1 MSTPKGNKPL
11 IEGRARRYSA
21 PSRGRAV
28 RRPEDVVRDVRGLK
42 LRQRVSLVLNDKV
55 LRDELEGLVQ
65 NYVQNGPKDGGE
77 GIRTYQDFLI
87 PSGTYYGGGMSTVVT
102 PIADIRGSETL
113 NYSKQERLLRC
124 KLASTYRLVDLFG
137 WHKGIYG
144 FITVRPSTDQES
156 FLIHPFGLLYSEVT
170 ASSLQK
176 INPDGSVVDQGS
188 TNLGVNKAGI
198 LLHSAI
204 HGARKDARAIIH
216 LHQDDVVAVSSMKC
230 GLLPI
235 TQDALCVGEVSYHDY
250 RGIFT
255 NDEEKESIVKDL
267 GEENKVMVL
276 RNHGIVICGETIE
289 EALLSANDAVKAC
302 KYQVKAVAAGIDNLI
317 KCDDFAKEQ
326 VQETT
331 KACGGGVDSSGIKWR
346 VGELEFEAWMRLL
359 DSMGYKT
366 GYVYRNPE
374 VFHGEKPAEREVTT
388 PSTVSSTRAKMFY
401 TPEIERQPVRRAHS
415 TGRANTYRN
424 RVKWLNTPVKS
435 TEYKK
440 DKEKVELDSDEP
452 VTIKD
457 LIPERADKDLEQTP
471 EVVVQS
477 TKVVVTESS
486 PEKGINGDETKEVR
500 QEYHEY
506 TEKRVVVTT
515 EVNGEAGDEKSTDHE
530 DGDEDGPDGELL
542 APSYDEPGSPKKKG
556 TKVKKKKSFKDAL
569 VKKFSKKGERPAK
582 YVKNEGEKVT
592 ETEKAE

>member
-1 MSTPKGNKPL
+1 M
-11 IEGRARRYSA
+11 
-21 PSRGRAV
+21 

-55 LRDELEGLVQ
+55 LRDELEDLVQ
-65 NYVQNGPKDGGE
+65 NYVQNGPKSSGE
-77 GIRTYQDFLI
+77 GVRTYQDFLI
-87 PSGTYYGGGMSTVVT
+87 PSSTYYGGGMSAVVT
-102 PIADIRGSETL
+102 PIADIRGSDTL

-124 KLASTYRLVDLFG
+124 KLAATYRLVDLFG
-137 WHKGIYG
+137 WSSGIYS
-144 FITVRPSTDQES
+144 FITIRPSTDQES

-170 ASSLQK
+170 AASLIK
-176 INPDGSVVDQGS
+176 VNPDGSIVDQGS
-188 TNLGVNKAGI
+188 TNLGVNKAGM

-216 LHQDDVVAVSSMKC
+216 LHQAEVVAVSAMKC

-235 TQDALCVGEVSYHDY
+235 SLEALSLGEVTYHDF

-255 NDEEKESIVKDL
+255 NEEEKETIVKDL
-267 GEENKVMVL
+267 GEESKAMIL
-276 RNHGIVICGETIE
+276 RNHGIVLCGETIE
-289 EALLSANDAVKAC
+289 EAVCLAHSAVKAC
-302 KYQVKAVAAGIDNLI
+302 SFQVKAIGAGVDNLI
-317 KCDDFAKEQ
+317 KCDDFAREQ
-326 VQETT
+326 VNETVQEG
-331 KACGGGVDSSGIKWR
+331 GGGVDSSEIKWKK
-346 VGELEFEAWMRLL
+346 GEMEFEAWMRLL

-366 GYVYRNPE
+366 GFVYRNPE
-374 VFHGEKPAEREVTT
+374 VFHGEKPVEREVTT

-401 TPEIERQPVRRAHS
+401 TPEIERGPIRRAHS

-440 DKEKVELDSDEP
+440 DKEKVELESDEP

-457 LIPERADKDLEQTP
+457 LLPERVDKDLEQAP
-471 EVVVQS
+471 ENKEVIVKTS
-477 TKVVVTESS
+477 KVVITESV
-486 PEKGINGDETKEVR
+486 PHEKGINGDETKEVR
-500 QEYHEY
+500 W
-506 TEKRVVVTT
+506 TEKTVVVTK
-515 EVNGEAGDEKSTDHE
+515 EVNGEAGDEKSTE

-542 APSYDEPGSPKKKG
+542 APGADSPEPESPTKKKG

-582 YVKNEGEKVT
+582 YEKSDA
-592 ETEKAE
+592 EKAE

>member
-1 MSTPKGNKPL
+1 MSTAKGSKPFM
-11 IEGRARRYSA
+11 EGKSRRFSA
-21 PSRGRAV
+21 PTRGRAV

-65 NYVQNGPKDGGE
+65 NYVSNGPKTSGE

-87 PSGTYYGGGMSTVVT
+87 PSSTYYGGGMSAVVA
-102 PIADIRGSETL
+102 PIADIRGSDTL

-124 KLASTYRLVDLFG
+124 KLASTYRLIDLFG
-137 WHKGIYG
+137 WNTSIYN
-144 FITVRPSTDQES
+144 FITIRPSSDQES
-156 FLIHPFGLLYSEVT
+156 FLIHPLGLLYSEVT
-170 ASSLQK
+170 ASSLLK

-216 LHQDDVVAVSSMKC
+216 MHQEDVVAVSAMKC
-230 GLLPI
+230 GLLPLSI
-235 TQDALCVGEVSYHDY
+235 EAAELGEISYHDF

-255 NDEEKESIVKDL
+255 NEEEKESIVKDL
-267 GEENKVMVL
+267 GDKNKTMIL
-276 RNHGIVICGETIE
+276 RNHGIVVCGETIE
-289 EALLSANDAVKAC
+289 EAMYLAYASVKAC
-302 KYQVKAVAAGIDNLI
+302 QHQVKAIGAGIDNLV
-317 KCDDFAKEQ
+317 KCDESAIEQ
-326 VQETT
+326 VVETANT
-331 KACGGGVDSSGIKWR
+331 GGGGVDSGKLKWKR
-346 VGELEFEAWMRLL
+346 GEMEFEAWMRLL

-366 GYVYRNPE
+366 GYVFKNPE
-374 VFHGEKPAEREVTT
+374 IFHSEKPAEREVTT

-401 TPEIERQPVRRAHS
+401 TPEIERNPVRRAHS

-457 LIPERADKDLEQTP
+457 LMPERVDKDNDQQE
-471 EVVVQS
+471 EVVVKT
-477 TKVVVTESS
+477 TKVVITESS
-486 PEKGINGDETKEVR
+486 SHEKGMNGDETKEV
-500 QEYHEY
+500 
-506 TEKRVVVTT
+506 KKVVIT
-515 EVNGEAGDEKSTDHE
+515 EVNGDAGDEKSID

-542 APSYDEPGSPKKKG
+542 MPTTDGSESPTKKKG
-556 TKVKKKKSFKDAL
+556 TKVKKKKSFRDAL

-582 YVKNEGEKVT
+582 YVKNEGEKNADS
-592 ETEKAE
+592 AE